1 MSHAI
6 TYLSETAKI
15 IEALNPVEIDAL
27 ADELSLIRSNGGR
40 VFCLGLGG
48 GAANAS
54 HAASDFRRLCGIN
67 AFAPTDCMAEFTARA
82 NDDGWNQSF
91 AGYLAMND
99 AKARDAIFVF
109 SVGGGNGPV
118 SSNIVVAINE
128 ARKRDMTVL
137 GIVGRDGG
145 QTKAHGHV
153 VIVVPTVN
161 AERVTP
167 HTEGWQMVIFHCLMC
182 NPKLM
187 RSPTKW

>member
-1 MSHAI
+1 MTHAE
-6 TYLSETAKI
+6 TYLAETAEVCAQLESAEL
-15 IEALNPVEIDAL
+15 EALAEEL
-27 ADELSLIRSNGGR
+27 ALIRSNGGR

-54 HAASDFRRLCGIN
+54 HAAADMRRLCGIN
-67 AFAPTDCMAEFTARA
+67 AFAPTDCIAEFTARA
-82 NDDGWNQSF
+82 NDEGWNQSF

-145 QTKAHGHV
+145 QTKRHGHC
-153 VIVVPTVN
+153 VIVVPNV
-161 AERVTP
+161 ALERVTP
-167 HTEGWQMVIFHCLMC
+167 HTEGFQMLLLHALVSH
-182 NPKLM
+182 PKLQ
-187 RSPTKW
+187 RQQTKW